1 MDSIKIKDKSFR
13 VSIPEAEI
21 KTRVKA
27 LAEQMSKDLEGK
39 NPIFLAVLNG
49 AFIFAADLMRE
60 MTIPC
65 EISFVKLASY
75 QGTTSTGKVKE
86 VFGINEDLSGRTVV
100 IVEDIVESG
109 QTMKQMIE
117 SLGTR
122 NPASVQICTL
132 FFKPEKLKEEL
143 TLDYVAFRIPDDF
156 IVGYGLDYDG
166 LGRELKDVYTIVEG

>member
-1 MDSIKIKDKSFR
+1 MDTVKIKDKSFR

-21 KTRVKA
+21 KQRVKA

-39 NPIFLAVLNG
+39 NPIYLAVLNG

-86 VFGINEDLSGRTVV
+86 VFGINENLSGRTVV

-122 NPASVQICTL
+122 NPESVRICTL
-132 FFKPEKLKEEL
+132 FFKPEKLKEDL
-143 TLDYVAFRIPDDF
+143 NLDYVAFRIPDDF